1 MRFLGLCL
9 AIVCACG
16 GSTAPAGN
24 LHWFATCGARLC
36 TPDGG
41 VSNGCVDHKAG
52 DSCTVEGEMCGVT
65 GACQGPLVCAAS
77 DPLAGVACPL

>member
-1 MRFLGLCL
+1 MKAL
-9 AIVCACG
+9 ALTSMLLCACG
-16 GSTAPAGN
+16 GNAPRGN

-41 VSNGCVDHKAG
+41 VSNGCTDHKAG
-52 DSCTVEGEMCGVT
+52 DACSVEGEMCGVT